1 MNTLK
6 DEKEKHD
13 TLCEWTNT
21 KKQNISSHRRKD
33 DDTKMNKD
41 WVSRAKER
49 SYKQANE
56 GWTDGL
62 RNRGSVHKDEQ
73 IVVGGGK
80 INLSPCLI
88 HFKCQLQW
96 RMRRRPVPMLS
107 NCLATRIVFYW
118 NGNTLLVLN
127 VVILFF
133 HRRRRRSSSLCC
145 LRLNS
150 SCQFLPDF
158 AVIEI
163 ANFWKPLFAT
173 VSKLLNSGLL
183 GDQVLFD
190 VSLRRG
196 VVVVSLGGCKRFRLD
211 CQSTG

>member
-33 DDTKMNKD
+33 DDTKMNTD

-56 GWTDGL
+56 GWTDGQ

-150 SCQFLPDF
+150 SCLCSRRSQ
-158 AVIEI
+158 
-163 ANFWKPLFAT
+163 NFWTLASSEIKFCSTSASVAASLWLASEDAKGSGST
-173 VSKLLNSGLL
+173 VNQLVNAWADPGLY
-183 GDQVLFD
+183 
-190 VSLRRG
+190 
-196 VVVVSLGGCKRFRLD
+196 
-211 CQSTG
+211 

>member
-33 DDTKMNKD
+33 DDTKMNTD

-56 GWTDGL
+56 GWTDGQ

-80 INLSPCLI
+80 INLSWKYI
-88 HFKCQLQW
+88 GSSFIQKGN
-96 RMRRRPVPMLS
+96 RIK
-107 NCLATRIVFYW
+107 LA
-118 NGNTLLVLN
+118 
-127 VVILFF
+127 
-133 HRRRRRSSSLCC
+133 
-145 LRLNS
+145 
-150 SCQFLPDF
+150 
-158 AVIEI
+158 
-163 ANFWKPLFAT
+163 
-173 VSKLLNSGLL
+173 L
-183 GDQVLFD
+183 G
-190 VSLRRG
+190 
-196 VVVVSLGGCKRFRLD
+196 
-211 CQSTG
+211 T